1 MKTSLSKLTYFLG
14 IAKIVRCLFLFFTYC
29 GKPSIQRVAHLSSL
43 RRCLLNRELAREEV
57 LQVLLLLE
65 HLDGP
70 DPELRKHLVLILV
83 ASALVRAHL

>member
-29 GKPSIQRVAHLSSL
+29 GQPSIQWVAHLSTH
-43 RRCLLNRELAREEV
+43 RRFLNRELACEEV
-57 LQVLLLLE
+57 FHVLLLLE

-70 DPELRKHLVLILV
+70 DPERLKHLVLILV
-83 ASALVRAHL
+83 ASALIRAHL

>member
-29 GKPSIQRVAHLSSL
+29 GKPSIQRVAHLSTD
-43 RRCLLNRELAREEV
+43 RCPLDRELAREEV

>member
-1 MKTSLSKLTYFLG
+1 MKTPLSKLTYFLG

-29 GKPSIQRVAHLSSL
+29 GKPSIQRVAHLSTD
-43 RRCLLNRELAREEV
+43 RRSLNRKLAREEV